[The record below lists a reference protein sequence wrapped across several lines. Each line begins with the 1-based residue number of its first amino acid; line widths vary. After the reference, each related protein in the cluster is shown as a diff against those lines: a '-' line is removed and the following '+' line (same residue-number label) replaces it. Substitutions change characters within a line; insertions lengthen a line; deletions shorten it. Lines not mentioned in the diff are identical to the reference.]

1 MINDVYFLT
10 ADIISSIRDN
20 DRREIINIK
29 DFLTTDEVAKIL
41 NLTRGSVCDLC
52 RKGKLAG
59 ASRVGQRV
67 WVIPKQSID
76 DYEPALRG
84 FAAVQAKR
92 RADAE
97 KALAEQNA
105 AIRAAKGLPERESE
119 ASSVETEYVNVE
131 EAAKILN
138 RSKRTVREY
147 CSNFRIAGAR
157 KKDARGREWVIP
169 KSSLKNI
176 LPSIGVIRS
185 DGTVMPLGRGKAEDA
200 EV

>member
-1 MINDVYFLT
+1 MEGFMTVNQA
-10 ADIISSIRDN
+10 ADRAQ
-20 DRREIINIK
+20 
-29 DFLTTDEVAKIL
+29 L
-41 NLTRGSVCDLC
+41 SVSHVRQLC
-52 RKGKLAG
+52 IKGKLLG
-59 ASRVGQRV
+59 AHKMGMQ
-67 WVIPKQSID
+67 WVIPEQSID
-76 DYEPALRG
+76 NYKPGPRG
-84 FAAVQAKR
+84 FGAKQAQM
-92 RADAE
+92 RAEAE

>member
-1 MINDVYFLT
+1 M
-10 ADIISSIRDN
+10 
-20 DRREIINIK
+20 
-29 DFLTTDEVAKIL
+29 
-41 NLTRGSVCDLC
+41 
-52 RKGKLAG
+52 KGKMWL
-59 ASRVGQRV
+59 
-67 WVIPKQSID
+67 IPKQSID

-92 RADAE
+92 RAEAE

-105 AIRAAKGLPERESE
+105 AIRAAKGLPAVDSE
-119 ASSVETEYVNVE
+119 ASPAETKYVNVE
-131 EAAKILN
+131 EADKILN